1 MPTTLSTQAGRRD
14 GIEILSVSGEI
25 DLSNSARLGREIEA
39 SVRPDAPLVLDLTDV
54 EFLDSAGTRAL
65 AVADGAAAKLGAAL
79 LLVPSE
85 FIAHVLEVAGLGPA
99 FRIYGSLD
107 EALEVARGLL
117 AGGGAPKEA

>member
-25 DLSNSARLGREIEA
+25 DLSNSARLGRAIEA
-39 SVRPDAPLVLDLTDV
+39 SARADAPLVLDLTGV

-65 AVADGAAAKLGAAL
+65 AVADDAAARLGAAL

-85 FIAHVLEVAGLGPA
+85 FIAHVLEVAGLEPA
-99 FRIYGSLD
+99 FRIHGSLD
-107 EALEVARGLL
+107 EAFEAARGIV
-117 AGGGAPKEA
+117 AASAATDA